1 LPVQEEVE
9 MKKLAV
15 VALLITVA
23 LSFSACS
30 PDTVNAQEAAAAK
43 ASPATVAAPLIR
55 NVAVTQSY
63 PAQVEAIER
72 VELRPQVAG
81 YLDAVNFTEGAVVS
95 RGQVLFRID
104 PRPYA
109 AALAEAEAALT
120 QAKADAE
127 ATVREGERAARLVE
141 KKAISQE
148 DADRRTASASV
159 ASARVA
165 AARAAVERARLN
177 LSFTEVRSPISGR
190 IGRAEVTRGNL
201 VSPESRLGVVVSTN
215 PVYVRF
221 DVDETTLASQL
232 GKSSGNWRV
241 DFDGLPAE
249 VAFVE
254 NEIGRGTGT
263 LRVRAKLGNPNGTV
277 IPGMYGTAKLVL
289 GEEKNAILVR
299 EEAIGADQGQRFV
312 LVVDAKNTLQ
322 YRPVTLGAREGDLR
336 VVTSGL
342 TAADKVVVNGLFRL
356 RPGMPVMPNVVAME
370 KKG

>member
-1 LPVQEEVE
+1 
-9 MKKLAV
+9 MKKLA
-15 VALLITVA
+15 AITLILTAA

-30 PDTVNAQEAAAAK
+30 PDDVNAQEAAAAK
-43 ASPATVAAPLIR
+43 PSPATVAAPIVR
-55 NVAVTQSY
+55 NVAITQSY

-81 YLDAVNFTEGAVVS
+81 YLDAVHFTEGAIVQ

-104 PRPYA
+104 ARPYR

-120 QAKADAE
+120 QAKADAA

-148 DADRRTASASV
+148 DADRRAAAASV

-165 AARAAVERARLN
+165 AARAAVDRARLN

-201 VSPESRLGVVVSTN
+201 VSPETRLGVVVSTD

-221 DVDETTLASQL
+221 DVDENTLASQL
-232 GKSSGNWRV
+232 GNGRGQWRV
-241 DFDGLPAE
+241 DFNGLPAQ

-263 LRVRAKLGNPNGTV
+263 LRIRAKLRNPNGTV
-277 IPGMYGTAKLVL
+277 IPGMYGTAQLTL
-289 GEEKNAILVR
+289 GEEKNAVLVR
-299 EEAIGADQGQRFV
+299 DEAIGADQGQRFV
-312 LVVDAKNTLQ
+312 LVVDEKNTLQ
-322 YRPVTLGAREGDLR
+322 YRAVTLGAREGDLR
-336 VVTSGL
+336 VIRSGL
-342 TAADKVVVNGLFRL
+342 AANERVVVNGLFRL
-356 RPGMPVMPNVVAME
+356 RPGMPVAPNVIAME

>member
-1 LPVQEEVE
+1 
-9 MKKLAV
+9 MNKLAV
-15 VALLITVA
+15 VALLITAA

-43 ASPATVAAPLIR
+43 ASPAIVAAPVIR
-55 NVAVTQSY
+55 NVAITQSY

-72 VELRPQVAG
+72 VELRPQVSG
-81 YLDAVNFTEGAVVS
+81 SLDAVNFTEGAIVS

-104 PRPYA
+104 QRPYA

-148 DADRRTASASV
+148 DADRRVASASV

-190 IGRAEVTRGNL
+190 IGRAEITRGNL
-201 VSPESRLGVVVSTN
+201 VSPETRLGVVVSID

-221 DVDETTLASQL
+221 DVDENTLTSQL
-232 GKSSGNWRV
+232 GKTRGQWRV
-241 DFDGLPAE
+241 NFNGMPAQ

-263 LRVRAKLGNPNGTV
+263 LRIRAKLQNPNGKV
-277 IPGMYGTAKLVL
+277 IPGMYGTATLTL
-289 GEEKNAILVR
+289 GEEKNAVLVR
-299 EEAIGADQGQRFV
+299 DEAIGADQGQRFV
-312 LVVDAKNTLQ
+312 LVVDEKNTLQ
-322 YRPVTLGAREGDLR
+322 YRAVTLGAREGDLR
-336 VVTSGL
+336 VIKSGL
-342 TAADKVVVNGLFRL
+342 TATDKIVINGLFRL
-356 RPGMPVMPNVVAME
+356 RPGTPVAPNVVAME
-370 KKG
+370 KEG

>member
-1 LPVQEEVE
+1 
-9 MKKLAV
+9 MKQLAI
-15 VALLITVA
+15 VALVIAAA

-30 PDTVNAQEAAAAK
+30 PDTVNAQEAMVAK
-43 ASPATVAAPLIR
+43 PAPATVAAPVVR
-55 NVAVTQSY
+55 TVAVTQTY

-72 VELRPQVAG
+72 VELRPQASG
-81 YLDAVNFTEGAVVS
+81 SLEAVNFTEGAAVT

-104 PRPYA
+104 RRPYA

-120 QAKADAE
+120 QARADAE

-141 KKAISQE
+141 KKAISRE
-148 DADRRTASASV
+148 DADRRIASSAV

-201 VSPESRLGVVVSTN
+201 VSPETRLAVIVATD

-221 DVDETTLASQL
+221 DVDENTLASQL
-232 GKSSGNWRV
+232 GEARGQWRV
-241 DFDGLPAE
+241 AFNGMPAR

-263 LRVRAKLGNPNGTV
+263 LRIRAKLNNPNGTV
-277 IPGMYGTAKLVL
+277 IPGMYGTVTLTL

-299 EEAIGADQGQRFV
+299 DEAIGADQGQRFV
-312 LVVDAKNTLQ
+312 LVVDAENTLQ
-322 YRPVTLGAREGDLR
+322 YRAVTLGAREGDLR
-336 VVTSGL
+336 VVKSGL
-342 TAADKVVVNGLFRL
+342 TAKDKIVVNGLFRL
-356 RPGMPVMPNVVAME
+356 RPGMPVAPSLSSME
-370 KKG
+370 SGSAATQKKG